1 MLARMKRKK
10 NYPTPKPKLRYL
22 VFISHSSRDQWVARQ
37 MARVI
42 ESKGREHGVKSFLDE
57 KDIETGDHIHES
69 IRDSIRGCDEFMVL
83 LTRRSASRAW
93 VLIEMGAAWVLR
105 KRVVAVIEDVTP
117 EELPD
122 IIFPYKAVDI
132 NKFDE
137 YVTEIMRRAKKKTGR
152 A

>member
-1 MLARMKRKK
+1 MTRRRNTKSA
-10 NYPTPKPKLRYL
+10 YL

-37 MARVI
+37 MARTIVG
-42 ESKGREHGVKSFLDE
+42 KGRQYRVKSFLDE
-57 KDIETGDHIHES
+57 KDLESGDHIHES
-69 IRDSIRGCDEFMVL
+69 IRDSIRDCDEFMVL

-93 VLIEMGAAWVLR
+93 DLIEMGAAWVLR
-105 KRVVAVIEDVTP
+105 KRVVAVMEDVTP
-117 EELPD
+117 EEVPD

-137 YVTEIMRRAKKKTGR
+137 YVTEIIRRAKRKR

>member
-1 MLARMKRKK
+1 
-10 NYPTPKPKLRYL
+10 
-22 VFISHSSRDQWVARQ
+22 
-37 MARVI
+37 MARAI
-42 ESKGREHGVKSFLDE
+42 EGMGRQYRVKSFLDE
-57 KDIETGDHIHES
+57 KDVESGDHIHES
-69 IRDSIRGCDEFMVL
+69 IRDSIRDCDEFMVL

-105 KRVVAVIEDVTP
+105 KRVVAVMEDVTP

-137 YVTEIMRRAKKKTGR
+137 YVTEIMRRAKRKRTK